1 LHEGEIRFLFLAQTG
16 FRFDHPVNGK
26 KKQKKK
32 KRKKMSGT
40 VVPMTIR
47 YQVRKEA
54 LMPRIVIA
62 LL

>member
-1 LHEGEIRFLFLAQTG
+1 LAQTG

-26 KKQKKK
+26 KKKKIK
-32 KRKKMSGT
+32 ERKKMSGT

-47 YQVRKEA
+47 FQVRKEA